1 MSAELLRESFEI
13 QGRNFEKAGEVSSE
27 IKVMLRDLCIDAAN
41 TRRTVIV
48 AYEGEMN
55 VVMYAQRGTLTL
67 ILTDDDVSLEIAD
80 EGPGIPDIELA
91 LQEGY
96 STASDEMRELGFG
109 FGMGLPNMKKNSDEF
124 RIESEV
130 GKGTRVFAE
139 GPYGTFTEERRSL
152 RKVLLI
158 AGGIGITPLRALLAS
173 IPADPGDI
181 TLLYRAVSAD
191 DVIFRD

>member
-1 MSAELLRESFEI
+1 MAMELLRESYEI
-13 QGRNFEKAGEVSSE
+13 QGRNFDKAGEVSGE
-27 IKVMLRDLCIDAAN
+27 IKVLLRDLGIDAVN
-41 TRRTVIV
+41 MRRVVIV

-67 ILTDDDVSLEIAD
+67 VLTDRDINLEITD

-96 STASDEMRELGFG
+96 STASDEMREMGFG

-130 GKGTRVFAE
+130 GKGTFVFAKI
-139 GPYGTFTEERRSL
+139 RLNSN
-152 RKVLLI
+152 
-158 AGGIGITPLRALLAS
+158 A
-173 IPADPGDI
+173 
-181 TLLYRAVSAD
+181 
-191 DVIFRD
+191 

>member
-1 MSAELLRESFEI
+1 MFDIRVSDFPAECPEPMPAELLRESFNI
-13 QGRNFEKAGEVSSE
+13 QGRNFDKAGEVSSE
-27 IKVMLRDLCIDAAN
+27 IKVILRDLLIDAAN

-67 ILTDDDVSLEIAD
+67 ILTDEDIGLEIDD

-96 STASDEMRELGFG
+96 STASDEMREMGFG

-130 GKGTRVFAE
+130 GKGTRVLAKIKLDAAE
-139 GPYGTFTEERRSL
+139 R
-152 RKVLLI
+152 
-158 AGGIGITPLRALLAS
+158 
-173 IPADPGDI
+173 
-181 TLLYRAVSAD
+181 
-191 DVIFRD
+191 